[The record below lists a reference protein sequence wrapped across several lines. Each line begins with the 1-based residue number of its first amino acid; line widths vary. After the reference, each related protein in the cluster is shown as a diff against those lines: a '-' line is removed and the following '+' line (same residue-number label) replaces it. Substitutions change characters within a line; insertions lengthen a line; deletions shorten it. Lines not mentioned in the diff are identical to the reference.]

1 MTLSIVYLIAGFILI
16 CFSADWLVD
25 GASSLARKVRVSD
38 LVIGLTIVAFG
49 TSAPEL
55 VVNLTA
61 SVNNVSDIALTNI
74 LGSNIINVM
83 VILGLSATIYPIVC
97 KKSTYMYEIPMYIFA
112 TVLILLMMTNVFG
125 LVDINGDRGISR
137 LDGVL
142 LLVCFAGF
150 MYYSV
155 YQGLKSRKTEELPEA
170 GKETSVPQSPAK
182 AVMPVWKSVIL
193 IIAGLAGL
201 VVSGRLIVDNAV
213 TIAEDLG
220 VRQSII
226 GITIVALGTSLPELA
241 TSVVAAIKKNS
252 DLAIGNVIGSNIFN
266 IFFIV
271 GISAVVKPLG
281 VYDGF
286 LLDVVMNVLT
296 GVLLMLFMITK
307 RDISRYEGVTLLV
320 IFGVYMY
327 YLLQNA

>member
-1 MTLSIVYLIAGFILI
+1 MTLSIIYLIAGFILI

-25 GASSLARKVRVSD
+25 GASSLAKKMKVSD

-74 LGSNIINVM
+74 FGSNIINVM

-125 LVDINGDRGISR
+125 LIKINGDPGISR
-137 LDGVL
+137 FDGVL

-155 YQGLKSRKTEELPEA
+155 YQGMKSRKTEE
-170 GKETSVPQSPAK
+170 SSAK

-193 IIAGLAGL
+193 IVVGLVGL

-213 TIAEDLG
+213 MIAEALG

-286 LLDVVMNVLT
+286 LLDVIMNVLT

-307 RDISRYEGVTLLV
+307 RDISRYEGVTLLI

-327 YLLQNA
+327 FLLQNA